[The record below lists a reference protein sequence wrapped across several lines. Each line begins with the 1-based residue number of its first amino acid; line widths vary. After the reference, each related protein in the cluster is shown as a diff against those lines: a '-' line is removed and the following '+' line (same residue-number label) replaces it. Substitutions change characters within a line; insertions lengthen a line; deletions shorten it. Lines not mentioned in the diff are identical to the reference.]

1 MKLLDSF
8 WFKNFKT
15 SHVFKSVK
23 EVNEFVLEYARN
35 KVTFHGNIVDT
46 MFSKGALHL
55 TQCTKLEKGN
65 FTLTP
70 LFKFYSYVEEHI
82 WTNLVKANL

>member
-1 MKLLDSF
+1 MKLLDGF

-23 EVNEFVLEYARN
+23 EVNEFVLKYAWN
-35 KVTFHGNIVDT
+35 KVRFHGNIVDT

-55 TQCTKLEKGN
+55 TQCTKSDKGN
-65 FTLTP
+65 L
-70 LFKFYSYVEEHI
+70 K
-82 WTNLVKANL
+82 

>member
-1 MKLLDSF
+1 MLMKLLDGF

-23 EVNEFVLEYARN
+23 EVNEFVLEYAGN

-46 MFSKGALHL
+46 MFSKR
-55 TQCTKLEKGN
+55 C
-65 FTLTP
+65 P
-70 LFKFYSYVEEHI
+70 SSYPMY
-82 WTNLVKANL
+82 